1 MPMLACTSKVRKSAG
16 VIALAAS
23 VAAGSLVGCAETS
36 LNEAP
41 IVDRST
47 RPGANVAPVRSVRDD
62 TGISAG
68 QESASAWYT
77 VQKGDTLFHISTAFH
92 CSVQDLAR
100 WNGITETAALTVGQR
115 LRVRA
120 PAALATNADTRGTP
134 NVAAAPELTEAA
146 PAEVHAVPLTPAG
159 NVETHSLET
168 VPTGATAPQGTVAG
182 STAASNAPLPTPAA
196 PPARPPVTPAQTAG
210 AASTSVGEQ
219 PASVAAVSST
229 ATGAEKPATS
239 IPWIWPVDGR
249 VIGTFDAVRTKGI
262 EIAASDGARIVAV
275 ADGEVSYT
283 GAPRDYGNLVI
294 VRHPDGLLS
303 VYAHTKAIL
312 VAQGQAVKR
321 GQAIA
326 TAGKTDGGAQNVHF
340 EVRRKGVP
348 IDPLDLLPA
357 R

>member
-1 MPMLACTSKVRKSAG
+1 MPRLTYRSQPRRAARQ
-16 VIALAAS
+16 IALTLI
-23 VAAGSLVGCAETS
+23 VATGALFGCAETS

-41 IVDRST
+41 IIDRST
-47 RPGANVAPVRSVRDD
+47 KPGANVAPVRNTRDES
-62 TGISAG
+62 GILAS
-68 QESASAWYT
+68 QESASAWYV
-77 VQKGDTLFHISTAFH
+77 VQKGDTLFHISTAFR

-100 WNGITETAALTVGQR
+100 WNGIAENAPLTLGQR

-120 PAALATNADTRGTP
+120 PSTVATNVETRAPPVTS
-134 NVAAAPELTEAA
+134 VAAEPSEVA
-146 PAEVHAVPLTPAG
+146 PAEVHAVPLAPAG
-159 NVETHSLET
+159 NVETHSLEAA
-168 VPTGATAPQGTVAG
+168 PAGATAVQGVAVG
-182 STAASNAPLPTPAA
+182 PVAPSNAPSPTPPAA
-196 PPARPPVTPAQTAG
+196 AARSPVVPQTA
-210 AASTSVGEQ
+210 AVAPSTSATQQ
-219 PASVAAVSST
+219 PATGAVAPSPT
-229 ATGAEKPATS
+229 ALAEKPATS
-239 IPWIWPVDGR
+239 VPWIWPVDGR
-249 VIGTFDAVRTKGI
+249 VAGTFDAVHTKGI
-262 EIAASDGARIVAV
+262 EIAASDGAKIVAV

-312 VAQGQAVKR
+312 VAQGQTVKR

-348 IDPLDLLPA
+348 IDPLELLPT

>member
-1 MPMLACTSKVRKSAG
+1 MPRFAHGSKLGKAAG
-16 VIALAAS
+16 EIALTVVVAAAS
-23 VAAGSLVGCAETS
+23 LAGCAETS

-41 IVDRST
+41 VVDRSS

-62 TGISAG
+62 AGALAG

-100 WNGITETAALTVGQR
+100 WNGITETAPLATGQR

-120 PAALATNADTRGTP
+120 PVAVVTSMATRAP
-134 NVAAAPELTEAA
+134 SAAAAATEPTEAM
-146 PAEVHAVPLTPAG
+146 PAEVHAVPLSPPG
-159 NVETHSLET
+159 NVETRALDT
-168 VPTGATAPQGTVAG
+168 VPAGATAAPSAVPG
-182 STAASNAPLPTPAA
+182 SAIASNVPSSAPAA
-196 PPARPPVTPAQTAG
+196 ATARPPAVPPLAVATPSSG
-210 AASTSVGEQ
+210 AGEQ
-219 PASVAAVSST
+219 PALSPAAPSS
-229 ATGAEKPATS
+229 ASAAEKPVAS
-239 IPWIWPVDGR
+239 VPWIWPVDGR
-249 VIGTFDAVRTKGI
+249 VAGRFDAVRTKGI
-262 EIAASDGARIVAV
+262 EIAARDGAKIVAV

-312 VAQGQAVKR
+312 VAQGQSVKR

-326 TAGKTDGGAQNVHF
+326 TAGKTDGGAQDVHF

-348 IDPLDLLPA
+348 IDPLELLPA